1 MTTEELNEMYEDMK
15 RDKYI
20 EARHETMLRTDYE
33 QFLEFHAFQ
42 VEEMV
47 KAVYE
52 VRKAHKKYGW
62 EFNCEDWI

>member
-15 RDKYI
+15 REDYI
-20 EARHETMLRTDYE
+20 VARHEALLRTDYE

-47 KAVYE
+47 KAIHE
-52 VRKAHKKYGW
+52 LKEAHKKYGW
-62 EFNCEDWI
+62 DFCCKDWM